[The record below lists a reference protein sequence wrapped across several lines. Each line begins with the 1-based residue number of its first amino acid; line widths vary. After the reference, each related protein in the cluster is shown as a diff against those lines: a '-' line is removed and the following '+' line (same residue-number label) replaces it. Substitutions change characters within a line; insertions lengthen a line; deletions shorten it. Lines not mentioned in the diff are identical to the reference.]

1 MRCILDEAWERRF
14 VYDGPRRVG
23 PGRFQFTDDGRLH
36 RLGHVM
42 FGLSVFSLFLLAA
55 QGSSTGGWRI
65 TGRVADAV
73 SGAPISGARVT
84 LTMVVDVPGGT
95 FGRRPRQSITDADGA
110 FAFDGLELAQYILD
124 IEKTGFASYPDVLGD
139 GPPERLTVDTMRRSA
154 SFMPMMAMADDD
166 GTFTIGEVAPERVF
180 APDGSGRNHS
190 LGGPQSRI
198 LATSTL
204 PPCG

>member
-1 MRCILDEAWERRF
+1 
-14 VYDGPRRVG
+14 
-23 PGRFQFTDDGRLH
+23 
-36 RLGHVM
+36 M

-154 SFMPMMAMADDD
+154 SFMPMMAMAMADDD

-198 LATSTL
+198 FATSTL